1 MNRSARAAAAA
12 LFLAAAAGNVRA
24 GNFVSGAY
32 IESYSHE
39 DRVDFGGA
47 RYVQPRQVALVPD
60 GYGRL
65 LHMDTEGGATVFWFQ
80 AEDGSI
86 RNIVLATDAPVIL
99 KRGGKLEK

>member
-12 LFLAAAAGNVRA
+12 LFLAAAADVRA

-32 IESYSHE
+32 VESYSHE
-39 DRVDFGGA
+39 DRVEFGGE
-47 RYVQPRQVALVPD
+47 RYVQPRQVALVPE
-60 GYGRL
+60 GYGNL

-86 RNIVLATDAPVIL
+86 RNIVLATDAPVIV